1 MDYTRLATVTIYTN
15 NLTPM
20 PKISC
25 WFVFILICGRREH
38 SKKKKHFVRLRTAM
52 KAEIISLTL
61 QIISINP
68 YSFDSTKSR
77 EDMIRLKQ
85 LVKKKFFGKAQ
96 QDHSNVTWLW

>member
-1 MDYTRLATVTIYTN
+1 MFSFLFAVEENTA
-15 NLTPM
+15 
-20 PKISC
+20 K
-25 WFVFILICGRREH
+25 
-38 SKKKKHFVRLRTAM
+38 KKKKHFVRLRTAM

-68 YSFDSTKSR
+68 NSFDSTKSR

-96 QDHSNVTWLW
+96 QDHSNVT

>member
-38 SKKKKHFVRLRTAM
+38 SKKKKAFRAFT
-52 KAEIISLTL
+52 
-61 QIISINP
+61 
-68 YSFDSTKSR
+68 YSNESWNNITYSTNNKH
-77 EDMIRLKQ
+77 Q
-85 LVKKKFFGKAQ
+85 P
-96 QDHSNVTWLW
+96 